1 MFRKAEKENLPP
13 LCQQRQTLYFGS
25 SSWTRTNDPAVNSR
39 MLYQLS
45 YWGMLKYAGTLPT
58 WILSQSAY
66 ILYRESAG
74 LVNRF
79 TAKNLSIFFCIFRL
93 TILSEYYILL
103 KSHRTKPNCVKVA
116 RQTLTLFV
124 RVRILL
130 RLPHCPETLR
140 FRGFFCLFPMIDP
153 KKRPLVP

>member
-1 MFRKAEKENLPP
+1 MLVHCRHEFYHNQLTYYIAKARDLSID
-13 LCQQRQTLYFGS
+13 LQQ
-25 SSWTRTNDPAVNSR
+25 
-39 MLYQLS
+39 
-45 YWGMLKYAGTLPT
+45 
-58 WILSQSAY
+58 
-66 ILYRESAG
+66 
-74 LVNRF
+74 
-79 TAKNLSIFFCIFRL
+79 KNLSIFFCIFRL

-130 RLPHCPETLR
+130 RLPHCPETVR
-140 FRGFFCLFPMIDP
+140 FRGFFFFIIDL